1 MDDIPKVGTVP
12 EAGSRPV
19 VPSRWRVWLL
29 AARPATL
36 PASIAPVLVGGA
48 VGASEGGFRPLVF
61 VATLVASLL
70 IQIGTNFAN
79 DLSDFHKGADTADR
93 LGPTR
98 VTQQGLVTPD
108 AIKRATILT
117 FGLAM
122 LIGLYL
128 VIVGGWPILAIGL
141 LSILFG
147 VAYTGGPWP
156 LGYHGLGD
164 AFVFIF
170 FGLAGVGGSAYL
182 QSGAFSARAFIA
194 AIPVGLLITNILVVN
209 NLRDIDTDRAAGKHT
224 LAVRIG
230 ARATRIQFA
239 AFIVIS
245 YAVPL
250 LLAVSGAA
258 SFFVL
263 LSWITLPLAAQL
275 AVEAVH
281 RLRVLLLQ
289 AAMALVQR
297 EEGFHQLRRLFDRA
311 RQRRRR
317 ERLAA
322 QAAVVQRAVQ
332 LGQLALVLFLRE
344 LADVSAEHLGE
355 LQQHAGGDRALVVLD
370 LAHVAQRQRQ
380 PLRQHA
386 LAPALLLAQPAQA
399 RPDEQLAVSGHF
411 TRFAGFRCVLRIV
424 LHVFF
429 FTSNSYLN
437 LWSRWIDSP

>member
-1 MDDIPKVGTVP
+1 MDDTPKVGTVP

-164 AFVFIF
+164 VFVFIF

-209 NLRDIDTDRAAGKHT
+209 NLRDIDTDRTAGKHT

-250 LLAVSGAA
+250 LLALSGAA

-275 AVEAVH
+275 VQAVLGGLAG
-281 RLRVLLLQ
+281 RGLNRVLQLTGRLTL
-289 AAMALVQR
+289 AFGALFAL
-297 EEGFHQLRRLFDRA
+297 GF
-311 RQRRRR
+311 
-317 ERLAA
+317 
-322 QAAVVQRAVQ
+322 VI
-332 LGQLALVLFLRE
+332 
-344 LADVSAEHLGE
+344 
-355 LQQHAGGDRALVVLD
+355 GG
-370 LAHVAQRQRQ
+370 
-380 PLRQHA
+380 
-386 LAPALLLAQPAQA
+386 
-399 RPDEQLAVSGHF
+399 
-411 TRFAGFRCVLRIV
+411 
-424 LHVFF
+424 
-429 FTSNSYLN
+429 
-437 LWSRWIDSP
+437 